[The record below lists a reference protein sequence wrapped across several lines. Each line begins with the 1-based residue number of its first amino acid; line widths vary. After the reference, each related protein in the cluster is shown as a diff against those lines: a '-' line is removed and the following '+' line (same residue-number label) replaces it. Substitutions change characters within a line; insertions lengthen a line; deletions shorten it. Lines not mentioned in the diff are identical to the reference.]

1 MSANS
6 QLYVVKL
13 EAMKAINRLAFI
25 LALIL
30 TFGQIKV
37 DAQHNQYFEADP
49 TLDVYVDY
57 GRALDID
64 PFDTIWENDKLTIT
78 MWMRWW
84 GRSHPDVGNWAN
96 IFTMSDSNG
105 SGDNG
110 VFWIQHNSVNSSLEF
125 AIHSTRRNY
134 VQSSAI
140 DDSVWYHIA
149 AVYDGSLPNN
159 NMKLYVNG
167 GQEASRNKSGNVRN
181 PPNKSKLTMG
191 RWPNPGNGYP
201 EFKGHIDEVSIWNRA
216 LSNIEI
222 DSIMVNPESVTGMN
236 YDAVGLISYW
246 NFDDSTANDATGN
259 HVDGV
264 IQGIDPFGTMPIHL
278 SSFNGFAIGDVV
290 LLNWTTDS
298 EINNAYFEVQRSANG
313 VIWETISEI
322 SAAGNSNRSVSYTIE
337 DYEPKAGT
345 NYYRLKQVDFDGKF
359 TISEAI
365 DVDVEVSFDQLGF
378 EITMFNNND
387 GFGLMIMSEDEA
399 IYTVDVFDIQGV
411 KVKSFA
417 DQVKRGGVNTHKQI
431 SNNLKSGVYIVMLRC
446 NDLVW
451 SARFKI

>member
-1 MSANS
+1 
-6 QLYVVKL
+6 
-13 EAMKAINRLAFI
+13 
-25 LALIL
+25 
-30 TFGQIKV
+30 
-37 DAQHNQYFEADP
+37 
-49 TLDVYVDY
+49 
-57 GRALDID
+57 
-64 PFDTIWENDKLTIT
+64 
-78 MWMRWW
+78 
-84 GRSHPDVGNWAN
+84 
-96 IFTMSDSNG
+96 
-105 SGDNG
+105 
-110 VFWIQHNSVNSSLEF
+110 
-125 AIHSTRRNY
+125 
-134 VQSSAI
+134 
-140 DDSVWYHIA
+140 
-149 AVYDGSLPNN
+149 
-159 NMKLYVNG
+159 MKLYVNG

-181 PPNKSKLTMG
+181 PLNKSKLTMG
-191 RWPNPGNGYP
+191 RWPNPGNGYR

-216 LSNIEI
+216 WSNIEI
-222 DSIMVNPESVTGMN
+222 DSIMVNPESVTGVN

-278 SSFNGFAIGDVV
+278 SSFNGFANGDVV

-298 EINNAYFEVQRSANG
+298 EINNAFFKLKRSANG